1 MNDLLANKLLW
12 TVVFS
17 NVLAQT
23 LKLLVYYAINRRWEW
38 ERFLESGGMPSS
50 HSSTV
55 TALAVGVGI
64 SVGWGSPS
72 FAIAAVLAGI
82 VMYDASGIRRAA
94 GRQAELL
101 NELVEEL
108 RVVLQDGFKPEPL
121 KVLLGHTYLEV
132 FVGGLL
138 GILVA
143 MAVLHWF

>member
-132 FVGGLL
+132 FVGSLL

>member
-132 FVGGLL
+132 FVGSLL

-143 MAVLHWF
+143 IAVLHWF